1 MYELNGQEFT
11 LETLQGKAQE
21 YNMSFE
27 DYIEAMKKKGLVE
40 KTNGS
45 QIEDAT
51 AEPVDTASKSE
62 DTSLGLQDDTVYKA
76 GLLPEVE
83 IEAQRED
90 DIVIRNPWGRGSFSV
105 SRKGWGSFFFGR
117 PEEKTEQAQAAEL
130 ADEYMD
136 AIHGV
141 TTKDQDV
148 QDAIA
153 ESYFNFSAM
162 EKRYV
167 PDFRS
172 TGKYGQPISKKIN
185 TNEQDYKDYFGDT
198 KEGKAKFEI
207 WKKYNETGEL
217 DLENIPN
224 QNITSGKNNIKSKK
238 AELFNERLSDK
249 EREDYQYFLYGDKAT
264 KDNKDEVDFE
274 KEFGR
279 PLVRVET
286 IKGRTY
292 MPSEKAREQRFKQEA
307 DKQNAYLNFANSSI
321 KKEIESFKKEEADY
335 MEASSEF
342 TTEYNKINDELNK
355 LGLVTADSNP
365 KLINQYNTLVSRA
378 SELKKNYEQSGL
390 QEVYQSLMTKSESL
404 NSKSQDLY
412 DKAELFNDTQIAK
425 KAATLNY
432 NNTERAALQLEKA
445 FLGGG
450 AMLATSSMLGLAD
463 IADYFVDGYN
473 KSKAVEAG
481 TDREALASVSDTMLY
496 EYLKQGKNASVDYY
510 RMLGDKLQDD
520 FSRNIDFEWNNI
532 GVWLPQ
538 AFANNSPSI
547 IAIAGTMGTAGLVTR
562 AASPLFSA
570 SKLAGDATRF
580 AAKANRAALMKNAG
594 NLAKASFFT
603 IAGGQKAGDLEI
615 AQQDA
620 PLIIEGLK
628 KSYDLAKTNDE
639 KLLIAKQI
647 AEQEDALSITELQKA
662 FSYTVHGGVELLTE
676 KLGSLNAIQ
685 NFRRFS
691 KAVGGG
697 FFKRSGRLA
706 ADIGIAQTIEL
717 TEELAAQ
724 LLQNGGEIVIEGKD
738 KSLIE
743 GIDKNFFANTIVT
756 GLAIQG
762 GNIGSNMYNIVKSEV
777 QTSKEIEKSNE
788 LMEELIEI
796 QNILQTGVGLSSKD
810 RQLILKRKKE
820 IIKEAALAD
829 VTTVQKLNRLS
840 QDEIELAFELARKR
854 RAKLKE
860 ISELGYT
867 GDVSKFMQKQKEKL
881 LEEFRQIEKQ
891 RSDLLSKSEK
901 AKLDKAKDLADP
913 AKAVYASSLNDLYS
927 DLAKYS
933 LSKSKGEYVEIK
945 GQVIDGELIP
955 KNPFELLEELTE
967 KYGAETASELVNE
980 YLNGAN
986 AGFVGNDI
994 IVFQDNI
1001 DSKIYSDKVD
1011 DIETLIAAVSPMH
1024 EVLHGKNKEAG
1035 LIKDG
1040 KLVESARIAT
1050 EGIEALLKE
1059 KLDQGRIS
1067 QEAFDSYI
1075 NRRDE
1080 LYTDKDGVNAEEM
1093 INLVNDLVAIGA
1105 LSQGDFRSLF
1115 GFKSFVNSLA
1125 KRFLGDESLFY
1136 PLETA
1141 DDIFGYV
1148 KSFQKEFKG
1157 SNLLLTG
1164 KEEESEAKLSKA
1176 RKTVL
1181 EEINNLIPENVQ
1193 TNDQYNDFLSNERNF
1208 MALYNAMQE
1217 NGVISNYV
1225 KSRTISR
1232 AEYAEAIDSIVM
1244 RLRNFKP
1251 DAIREKGPKKGERVG
1266 REGFGEFIFANTN
1279 FGKLDAKKAL
1289 AIQAE
1294 RAKETTSL
1302 DADESFV
1309 QVADESTA
1317 FDEDVTPAKEKA
1329 KKPKI
1334 NVLRIGKIAGKEKQ
1348 IVDTVEVKE
1357 GDTFKEVLTNNTGKV
1372 GETIFNVPSVK
1383 LTDAAK
1389 NLTYAKKIVDGIPES
1404 SEAGNIQNFFSDA
1417 ETVRNFI
1424 KILPK
1429 TNVSEQAADINLL
1442 GENIDVS
1449 RDVLGLGLGTSNN
1462 ILKYFYNKTTKR
1474 SKGKKSQPFIW
1485 ELKDE
1490 FVNPSK
1496 EQIER
1501 FQSALGITPRGQLN
1515 NYDRNIGQLLKGAAK
1530 MMAGQ
1535 ASLSAAQRQLEAEL
1549 KTAKPEQVK
1558 AIKQQTADITA
1569 AQNKVAFSRGKKAA
1583 EKYKYERLDLNKE
1596 QGKEDFIDWVKEV
1609 GSKKMPRSFWEASG
1623 NLLGSG
1629 AVNENIKNSKGEQLY
1644 IDSNGNRTTKETKD
1658 KLKKYPLKSGG
1669 IIFNDNVN
1677 FNSKEIQLD
1686 LVPSGK
1692 MVFANVDQMN
1702 EAFKD
1707 VEFAPENSKIKDS
1720 TKRITLYGKKTGDQV
1735 KQLIDKKKD
1744 FLDNSDEGFIDT
1756 WLSIAQDIKDNPKSR
1771 RFWAAWLEVT
1781 PQNMYHFMRVGARL
1795 AFYNTLSLTNV
1806 EEHTSPAT
1814 DFAFE
1819 LWDLANEGKLNK
1831 SSIKKAMES
1840 YIQGSLPKIFDNLLK
1855 GEGFNY
1861 VDAIP
1866 EEYKSQVFKGE
1877 IPVWI
1882 RYINDKVNAQKYML
1896 NGVEYTGVNPNVIVL
1911 AAGKTLAQQFGLGV
1925 PSKQYF
1931 NQDVISIQQELL
1943 KDVFT
1948 NKISVGEASNKLKVA
1963 LVGVSMLKELK
1974 QNRDINKS
1982 ISESISKVR
1991 PVLQYTKS
1999 SRGMSTFDFDET
2011 LIIDGENFVTA
2022 TKGSNVVRI
2031 PSDKW
2036 PIDGPTYAR
2045 DGYTFDF
2052 SDFVN
2057 VRGGKEGPL
2066 LQKMRNQIK
2075 KYGSDNVFVLTARM
2089 QEAAEPIHE
2098 WLKSQGINIPLEN
2111 ITGLGKSEGDAK
2123 AQWFIDKYAE
2133 GYNDMY
2139 FVDDALPNVEAVQ
2152 HVFNQLDVKGKSVQ
2166 ARVKFS
2172 KSMSSEFNKMIERK
2186 KGVGAKKVF
2195 SRVVGQKRGKN
2206 IGRYRF
2212 FVPPSAEDFAG
2223 LLYDFYGKG
2232 KQGDADM
2239 QFFKRALL
2247 DPFGRADREMSMARM
2262 SILDDYKMLRKELPN
2277 VKKKLGKIIDKN
2289 TGFTFDNAVRVYLF
2303 DKAGFEVPGIS
2314 KRDLEYL
2321 RNVVRTDQDLK
2332 TFADT
2337 LSIISKKKEGYIE
2350 PGENW
2355 SVETIASDLENIV
2368 NKIGRKQ
2375 YLAEFIENKNIIFS
2389 PENMNKIEAVYGSRF
2404 RNALEDSLYR
2414 MENGTN
2420 RSKDRNYGQSW
2431 TNWVN
2436 GSVGAIMFFN
2446 ARSAVLQTLSTVNFI
2461 NFQDNN
2467 IFAAGKALANQKQYW
2482 SDFATLFN
2490 SDFLKARR
2498 AGLQINVNE
2507 AELANAVA
2515 GAQNR
2520 AKAALAYLL
2529 KKGFLPTQIAD
2540 SFAIASG
2547 GATFYRNRIK
2557 TYVKD
2562 GFSQKAAEEK
2572 AFLDFQEIAQ
2582 ETQQSSRPDRIS
2594 QQQASPLG
2602 RLILAFANTP
2612 MQYNRLIKKAARDLI
2627 NNRGDWRSNVSR
2639 ILYYGAIQNV
2649 IFSAMQSAIFAL
2661 SFDDEEDDELD
2672 KRTMRIANG
2681 MMDTIL
2687 RGSGVTGAAVATIK
2701 NTIMRFIQESERG
2714 SRADYG
2720 QVAVEVTQVS
2730 PPMGS
2735 KMRKLYSALNAYK
2748 FNRDIMGSMDTFDY
2762 NNPIWDAVANV
2773 TTAATNIPLDRLFR
2787 KTDNIREA
2795 LNQENSAMQRAFL
2808 TMGWSS
2814 WDLQVGERVVV
2825 NKGKKNEYV
2834 KYLDIKRQAQEKAEE
2849 ELKETKKKEKRA
2861 RQRRCT
2867 GIKSDGT
2874 QCSIMV
2880 TKPKTRCHYHD

>member
-1 MYELNGQEFT
+1 MDQKLLEIINLMEANGESEDLIAQTVKAYKTREEGKLND
-11 LETLQGKAQE
+11 LQ
-21 YNMSFE
+21 M
-27 DYIEAMKKKGLVE
+27 M
-40 KTNGS
+40 
-45 QIEDAT
+45 DAT
-51 AEPVDTASKSE
+51 AGQLDTASSSE
-62 DTSLGLQDDTVYKA
+62 DTSLGSQDDTVYKA

-83 IEAQRED
+83 IEAEGED

-162 EKRYV
+162 EKRYL

-172 TGKYGQPISKKIN
+172 TGKYGQPVSKKIN
-185 TNEQDYKDYFGDT
+185 PNEQDYKDYFGDT
-198 KEGKAKFEI
+198 KEGRTKFEV

-224 QNITSGKNNIKSKK
+224 QNIASGKNNIKSKK

-274 KEFGR
+274 KEYGR
-279 PLVRVET
+279 PLVRTET

-321 KKEIESFKKEEADY
+321 KKEIQSFEKEEAEY
-335 MEASSEF
+335 TKAFSEF
-342 TTEYNKINDELNK
+342 TTEYNKINDELDK
-355 LGLVTADSNP
+355 LGLVTSDSNP
-365 KLINQYNTLVSRA
+365 KLIDQYNALVSKA
-378 SELKKNYEQSGL
+378 SELKNNYEQSGL
-390 QEVYQSLMTKSESL
+390 QEVYQSLITKSESL

-432 NNTERAALQLEKA
+432 SNTERAALQLEKA

-450 AMLATSSMLGLAD
+450 AMLATSSVLGLAD

-496 EYLKQGKNASVDYY
+496 EYLKQGRNASVDYY

-547 IAIAGTMGTAGLVTR
+547 VAIAGTMGTAGLITK

-570 SKLAGDATRF
+570 SRLAGDATRF
-580 AAKANRAALMKNAG
+580 AAKANRAALMKNASR
-594 NLAKASFFT
+594 LAQASFFT
-603 IAGGQKAGDLEI
+603 IAGGQKAGDLQIE
-615 AQQDA
+615 QQDA

-628 KSYDLAKTNDE
+628 QSYDLAKTNDE

-647 AEQEDALSITELQKA
+647 AEQEDALSMTELQKA

-697 FFKRSGRLA
+697 LFKRSGRLA
-706 ADIGIAQTIEL
+706 ADIGVAQTIEL

-738 KSLIE
+738 KSLTE

-762 GNIGSNMYNIVKSEV
+762 GNIGSNMYDIVKSEV
-777 QTSKEIEKSNE
+777 QTAKEIERSNE

-796 QNILQTGVGLSSKD
+796 QDVLQKGIGLSSKD

-840 QDEIELAFELARKR
+840 EEEIELAFELARKR
-854 RAKLKE
+854 RAKLKQ

-881 LEEFRQIEKQ
+881 LEEFRQIENQ
-891 RSDLLSKSEK
+891 RSELLSKNEK

-913 AKAVYASSLNDLYS
+913 AKAVYASGLNDLYS

-967 KYGAETASELVNE
+967 KYGAEIAGELVSE
-980 YLNGAN
+980 HLNGAN

-1040 KLVESARIAT
+1040 ELVESAIIAT

-1141 DDIFGYV
+1141 GDIFGYV

-1181 EEINNLIPENVQ
+1181 EEINNLIPVSVQ
-1193 TNDQYNDFLSNERNF
+1193 TNDQYNEFLSNERNF

-1251 DAIREKGPKKGERVG
+1251 DEIRKTGSKKGERVG

-1289 AIQAE
+1289 AIKAE
-1294 RAKETTSL
+1294 EAKRTKSL

-1309 QVADESTA
+1309 QVADESA
-1317 FDEDVTPAKEKA
+1317 VFDEKATPKKEKS

-1334 NVLRIGKIAGKEKQ
+1334 NVLRVGKVATKEKQ
-1348 IVDTVEVKE
+1348 IVDIVEIKE
-1357 GDTFKEVLTNNTGKV
+1357 DDTFKEVLANNTGKI
-1372 GETIFNVPSVK
+1372 GEVIFNVPSAK
-1383 LTDAAK
+1383 LTDPAK
-1389 NLTYAKKIVDGIPES
+1389 NLTYAKKFVDGIPES
-1404 SEAGNIQNFFSDA
+1404 SEAGNIQSFFGDI
-1417 ETVRNFI
+1417 ETARGFI

-1496 EQIER
+1496 EQIEQ
-1501 FQSALGITPRGQLN
+1501 FQVALGITPRGQLN

-1535 ASLSAAQRQLEAEL
+1535 ASLSAAQRQLETEL

-1569 AQNKVAFSRGKKAA
+1569 AQNKIAFSRGKKAA

-1596 QGKEDFIDWVKEV
+1596 RAKEDFIEWVKET
-1609 GSKKMPRSFWEASG
+1609 GSKVMTRSFWEASG
-1623 NLLGSG
+1623 NLIGSG
-1629 AVNENIKNSKGEQLY
+1629 AVNENIENSKGEQLY
-1644 IDSNGNRTTKETKD
+1644 IDSNGNRTTKKTKT
-1658 KLKKYPLKSGG
+1658 KLKKYTLKSGG
-1669 IIFNDNVN
+1669 SIFNDDAN
-1677 FNSKEIQLD
+1677 FNSREVQLD
-1686 LVPSGK
+1686 LVSIGK

-1707 VEFAPENSKIKDS
+1707 VKFAPENKNVKDS
-1720 TKRITLYGKKTGDQV
+1720 TKRITLYGKKTGEQV
-1735 KQLIDKKKD
+1735 KKLIDKKKD
-1744 FLDNSDEGFIDT
+1744 FLDNSDQGFIDT
-1756 WLSIAQDIKDNPKSR
+1756 WLAIAQDIKNNPNNR

-1781 PQNMYHFMRVGARL
+1781 PQNMSHFMRVGARL
-1795 AFYNTLSLTNV
+1795 SFYNTLNLTNV

-1819 LWDLANEGKLNK
+1819 LWDLANKGELNE

-1866 EEYKSQVFKGE
+1866 EEYRSQVFKGE

-1882 RYINDKVNAQKYML
+1882 RYINEKVNAQKYML
-1896 NGVEYTGVNPNVIVL
+1896 DGVEYSGVNPNVIVL

-1925 PSKQYF
+1925 PSKYNF
-1931 NQDVISIQQELL
+1931 NQDVISVQQELL
-1943 KDVFT
+1943 LDVFT
-1948 NKISVGEASNKLKVA
+1948 NKISISEASNKLKVA
-1963 LVGVSMLKELK
+1963 LAGASILKELK
-1974 QNRDINKS
+1974 QKRDINKS
-1982 ISESISKVR
+1982 ISESILKVR
-1991 PVLQYTKS
+1991 PALQYTKS

-2022 TKGSNVVRI
+2022 TKGSDVVRI

-2036 PIDGPTYAR
+2036 PIDGPTYAQ

-2089 QEAAEPIHE
+2089 QEAAGPIHE

-2139 FVDDALPNVEAVQ
+2139 FVDDALPNVEAVK
-2152 HVFNQLDVKGKSVQ
+2152 HVFDQLDVKGKSVQ

-2232 KQGDADM
+2232 QQGNVDM
-2239 QFFKRALL
+2239 EFMKKALL

-2262 SILDDYKMLRKELPN
+2262 SILEDYKTLRKALPK

-2303 DKAGFEVPGIS
+2303 DKAGFDVPGIS

-2337 LSIISKKKEGYIE
+2337 LSIISKRKEGYIE
-2350 PGENW
+2350 PGEHW

-2368 NKIGRKQ
+2368 NKIGRKEF
-2375 YLAEFIENKNIIFS
+2375 LAEWIENKNIIFS

-2446 ARSAVLQTLSTVNFI
+2446 GRSAVLQTLSTVNFI

-2482 SDFATLFN
+2482 SDFTTLFN

-2515 GAQNR
+2515 GAQNK

-2529 KKGFLPTQIAD
+2529 KKGFLPTQVAD

-2547 GATFYRNRIK
+2547 GATFYRNRIN
-2557 TYVKD
+2557 TYLKQGMD
-2562 GFSQKAAEEK
+2562 QKAAEEK

-2649 IFSAMQSAIFAL
+2649 IFSALQSAIFAL

-2672 KRTMRIANG
+2672 KRTMRVANT
-2681 MMDTIL
+2681 MIDTIL

-2701 NTIMRFIQESERG
+2701 NTIMRFIEESERE

-2720 QVAVEVTQVS
+2720 QVVVEALQVS

-2735 KMRKLYSALNAYK
+2735 KARKLYSALNAYK
-2748 FNRDIMGSMDTFDY
+2748 FNREIMGSMDTFDY
-2762 NNPIWDAVANV
+2762 NNPIWDAAAKV
-2773 TTAATNIPLDRLFR
+2773 TTAATNVPLDRLFR
-2787 KTDNIREA
+2787 KTDNIKEA
-2795 LNQENSAMQRAFL
+2795 FNQENSAMQRTFL
-2808 TMGWSS
+2808 LLGWSS

-2834 KYLDIKRQAQEKAEE
+2834 KYLDTKRQAQEKAKE
-2849 ELKETKKKEKRA
+2849 ELKETKKKEKQA
-2861 RQRRCT
+2861 KQQRCVAMTAGGTRC
-2867 GIKSDGT
+2867 KN
-2874 QCSIMV
+2874 MV
-2880 TKPKTRCHYHD
+2880 TKPKRRCYAHD

>member
-51 AEPVDTASKSE
+51 AEPVDTASSSE
-62 DTSLGLQDDTVYKA
+62 DTSLGSQDDTVYKA

-83 IEAQRED
+83 IEAERGD

-162 EKRYV
+162 ENRFKTERVYSPSQKSYILQKV
-167 PDFRS
+167 VSDD
-172 TGKYGQPISKKIN
+172 
-185 TNEQDYKDYFGDT
+185 EQDYKNYFGDT
-198 KEGKAKFEI
+198 KEGKAKFEV

-217 DLENIPN
+217 DLENIPS
-224 QNITSGKNNIKSKK
+224 QNIASGKNNIKSKK

-274 KEFGR
+274 KEYGR
-279 PLVRVET
+279 PLVRTET

-292 MPSEKAREQRFKQEA
+292 VPSEKAREQRFKQEA

-321 KKEIESFKKEEADY
+321 KKEIESFEKEEAEY

-342 TTEYNKINDELNK
+342 TTEYNKINDELDK
-355 LGLVTADSNP
+355 LGLVTSDSNP
-365 KLINQYNTLVSRA
+365 KLIDQYNSLVSRA

-390 QEVYQSLMTKSESL
+390 QEVYQSLITKSESL

-412 DKAELFNDTQIAK
+412 DKAELFNNTQIAK

-432 NNTERAALQLEKA
+432 SNTERAALQLEKA

-450 AMLATSSMLGLAD
+450 AMLATSSVLGLAD

-547 IAIAGTMGTAGLVTR
+547 VAIAGTMGTAGLVTR

-570 SKLAGDATRF
+570 SRLAGDATRF
-580 AAKANRAALMKNAG
+580 AAKANRAALMKNASR
-594 NLAKASFFT
+594 LAQASFFT
-603 IAGGQKAGDLEI
+603 IAGGQKAGDLQIE
-615 AQQDA
+615 QQDA

-628 KSYDLAKTNDE
+628 QSYDLAKTNDE

-647 AEQEDALSITELQKA
+647 AEQEDALSMTELQKA

-777 QTSKEIEKSNE
+777 QTAKEIEKSNE

-796 QNILQTGVGLSSKD
+796 QDVLQKGIGLSSKD

-840 QDEIELAFELARKR
+840 KEEIELAFELARKR

-881 LEEFRQIEKQ
+881 LEEFRQIENQ
-891 RSDLLSKSEK
+891 RSELLSKNEK

-913 AKAVYASSLNDLYS
+913 AKAVYASGLNDLYS

-967 KYGAETASELVNE
+967 KYGAEIAGELVSE

-1181 EEINNLIPENVQ
+1181 EEINNLIPVNVQ
-1193 TNDQYNDFLSNERNF
+1193 TNDQYNEFLNNERNF

-1251 DAIREKGPKKGERVG
+1251 DAIREKGPKKGEKVG

-1289 AIQAE
+1289 AIKAE
-1294 RAKETTSL
+1294 EAKQTKSL

-1309 QVADESTA
+1309 QVADESAA
-1317 FDEDVTPAKEKA
+1317 FDEKATPTKEKA

-1334 NVLRIGKIAGKEKQ
+1334 NVLRIGKVATKEKQ
-1348 IVDTVEVKE
+1348 IVDSVEIKE
-1357 GDTFKEVLTNNTGKV
+1357 GDTFKEVLANNTGKI
-1372 GETIFNVPSVK
+1372 GEVIFNVPSAK
-1383 LTDAAK
+1383 LTDPAK
-1389 NLTYAKKIVDGIPES
+1389 NLTYAKKFVDGIPES
-1404 SEAGNIQNFFSDA
+1404 SEAGNIQSFFDDV
-1417 ETVRNFI
+1417 ETVRGFI
-1424 KILPK
+1424 KILPR

-1496 EQIER
+1496 EQIEQ
-1501 FQSALGITPRGQLN
+1501 FQAALGITPRGQLN

-1535 ASLSAAQRQLEAEL
+1535 TSLSAAQRQLEAEL

-1596 QGKEDFIDWVKEV
+1596 QAKEDFIDWVKEV

-1629 AVNENIKNSKGEQLY
+1629 AKYKTLIIDDKEVKEYFLKGGGTIL
-1644 IDSNGNRTTKETKD
+1644 ETD
-1658 KLKKYPLKSGG
+1658 PDYNNNLLNLMP
-1669 IIFNDNVN
+1669 
-1677 FNSKEIQLD
+1677 E
-1686 LVPSGK
+1686 GK
-1692 MVFANVDQMN
+1692 MVFANRAQMN
-1702 EAFKD
+1702 EAFKGVD
-1707 VEFAPENSKIKDS
+1707 FAPENLKIKDS
-1720 TKRITLYGKKTGDQV
+1720 TKRVTLYGKKSGKQV
-1735 KQLIDKKKD
+1735 KELITKKKD
-1744 FLDNSDEGFIDT
+1744 FLNNSDRGFIDT
-1756 WLSIAQDIKDNPKSR
+1756 WLTIAKDIKNNPSNR

-1781 PQNMYHFMRVGARL
+1781 PQNMSHFMRVGARL
-1795 AFYNTLSLTNV
+1795 AFYNTLNLTNV

-1819 LWDLANEGKLNK
+1819 LWGLANEGKLNE

-1861 VDAIP
+1861 IDAIP
-1866 EEYKSQVFKGE
+1866 EEYRSQVFEGE

-1882 RYINDKVNAQKYML
+1882 RYINEKVNAQKYML
-1896 NGVEYTGVNPNVIVL
+1896 DGVEYSGINPNVIVL
-1911 AAGKTLAQQFGLGV
+1911 ADGKTLAQQFSLGV
-1925 PSKQYF
+1925 PSKYNF
-1931 NQDVISIQQELL
+1931 NQDVISVQQELL
-1943 KDVFT
+1943 LDVFT
-1948 NKISVGEASNKLKVA
+1948 NKISIREASNKLKVA
-1963 LVGVSMLKELK
+1963 LAGASILKELK
-1974 QNRDINKS
+1974 QKRDINKS
-1982 ISESISKVR
+1982 ISEGILKVR

-2022 TKGSNVVRI
+2022 TKGSDVVRI

-2036 PIDGPTYAR
+2036 PIDGPTYAQ

-2139 FVDDALPNVEAVQ
+2139 FVDDALPNVEAVK
-2152 HVFNQLDVKGKSVQ
+2152 HVFNQLDIKGKSVQ

-2186 KGVGAKKVF
+2186 KGVGAEKVF

-2239 QFFKRALL
+2239 EFMKKALL

-2262 SILDDYKMLRKELPN
+2262 SILQDYKTLRKALPE

-2303 DKAGFEVPGIS
+2303 DKAGFKVPGIS

-2321 RNVVRTDQDLK
+2321 RNVVKTDQDLK

-2337 LSIISKKKEGYIE
+2337 LGLISKKKEGYIE
-2350 PGENW
+2350 PGEYW
-2355 SVETIASDLENIV
+2355 SVETIASDLENMV

-2375 YLAEFIENKNIIFS
+2375 FLAEWIENKNIIFS
-2389 PENMNKIEAVYGSRF
+2389 PENMNKIEAIYGSRF
-2404 RNALEDSLYR
+2404 RSALEDSLYR

-2446 ARSAVLQTLSTVNFI
+2446 GRSAVLQTLSIVNFI
-2461 NFQDNN
+2461 NYDDNN

-2482 SDFATLFN
+2482 SDFSTLFN

-2515 GAQNR
+2515 GAQNK

-2557 TYVKD
+2557 TYLKQGMD
-2562 GFSQKAAEEK
+2562 QKAAEEK

-2627 NNRGDWRSNVSR
+2627 NNRGDWRSNISR

-2649 IFSAMQSAIFAL
+2649 IFSALQSAIFAL

-2672 KRTMRIANG
+2672 KRTMRVANT
-2681 MMDTIL
+2681 MIDTIL

-2701 NTIMRFIQESERG
+2701 NTIMRFIEESERE

-2720 QVAVEVTQVS
+2720 QVVVEALQVS

-2735 KMRKLYSALNAYK
+2735 KARKLYSALNAYK
-2748 FNRDIMGSMDTFDY
+2748 FNREIMGSMDTFDY
-2762 NNPIWDAVANV
+2762 NNPIWDAIGNV
-2773 TTAATNIPLDRLFR
+2773 TTAATNVPLDRLFR
-2787 KTDNIREA
+2787 KTDNIKEA
-2795 LNQENSAMQRAFL
+2795 FNQENSAMQRTFL
-2808 TMGWSS
+2808 LLGWSS

-2834 KYLDIKRQAQEKAEE
+2834 KYLDTKRQAQEEAKE